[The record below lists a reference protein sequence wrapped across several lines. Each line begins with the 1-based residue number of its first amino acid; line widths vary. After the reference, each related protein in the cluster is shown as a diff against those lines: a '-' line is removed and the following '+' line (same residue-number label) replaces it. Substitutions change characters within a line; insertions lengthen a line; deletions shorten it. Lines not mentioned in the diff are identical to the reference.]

1 VTRKKLYIVEL
12 TADERVYLNT
22 VISTGKHPARKIL
35 RANILL
41 KADVNGPG
49 WNDKKIQDAFEIS
62 STTVEN
68 CRKQFVLDGLDVSV
82 NRKKYVASRFLRKI
96 DGSQEAKLIAIVMG
110 DPPVGK
116 ERWTLRLLSERLVE
130 LKIVE
135 NISHETVRQT
145 LKKMN
150 LSLGTKNHG

>member
-1 VTRKKLYIVEL
+1 MTRKKLYIVEL
-12 TADERVYLNT
+12 TPDEQVYLHNI
-22 VISTGKHPARKIL
+22 ISTGKHPARKIL

-41 KADVNGPG
+41 KADDNGSS
-49 WNDKKIQDAFEIS
+49 WNDKMIQDAFETS

-68 CRKQFVLDGLDVSV
+68 CRKQFVLDGLEVSV
-82 NRKKYVASRFLRKI
+82 NRKKYVASRFLKKI
-96 DGSQEAKLIAIVMG
+96 DGSQEAKLIAIVMS
-110 DPPVGK
+110 DPPAGK